1 MRAEL
6 REFYREKD
14 PVRRREIIGALA
26 ETDGGENADVRLAG
40 RLFTLRYGTDD
51 RTDIDYF
58 IRSMLTLMSISRAP
72 SFFTGHQKRQV
83 EKIVCELGITEAEEL
98 IAAGKLTR
106 DEAEE
111 ILYAEFQS
119 AAKTYVDTCSDG
131 EYHRLLGLAAAT
143 ESSRKTAMQ
152 KDIADMGRAVAERF
166 HMEEPLRVWCRAL
179 EDTADI

>member
-6 REFYREKD
+6 EEFYREKD
-14 PVRRREIIGALA
+14 PVKRREMLGALMK
-26 ETDGGENADVRLAG
+26 EDDGQNADVRLAG
-40 RLFTLRYGTDD
+40 RLFALRYGTDD
-51 RTDIDYF
+51 NTDIDYF

-83 EKIVCELGITEAEEL
+83 EKIIRELGITEAEER
-98 IAAGKLTR
+98 IAAGELTR

-119 AAKTYVDTCSDG
+119 AAATYVDTCSDG

-143 ESSRKTAMQ
+143 DNGRKTAMQ
-152 KDIADMGRAVAERF
+152 KDIADMGRTIADRF
-166 HMEEPLRVWCRAL
+166 HMEEPLRVWCQAL
-179 EDTADI
+179 EDAADI